1 MQNALNMLKKTA
13 LISIATMGFSTA
25 AMATNTSIDDL
36 VTVTNVSGNGVMI
49 STPNTSNTFANSG
62 NMTAI
67 ASHNADKLASLIGDL
82 ATQNHS
88 TNTNF
93 DTNNRFNMSSN
104 NHSSM
109 ISGLITKAKNF
120 IGLPYRFGGT
130 SPVSGFDCSGFMQY
144 VYKQNADV
152 DLPRTSQAM
161 ASSGHYVSR
170 DQLKAGDMV
179 FFRTHGGSISHVGM
193 YIGDN
198 QFIHAPRTGR
208 SIEITSLDN
217 SYWSKTFAT
226 ARRVLNDNA

>member
-1 MQNALNMLKKTA
+1 MLNVLKKSA
-13 LISIATMGFSTA
+13 LISIATIGFSTG
-25 AMATNTSIDDL
+25 AMAANSIDDQ

-49 STPNTSNTFANSG
+49 STPTYNNF
-62 NMTAI
+62 TATRP
-67 ASHNADKLASLIGDL
+67 SDNLSSLIGQL
-82 ATQNHS
+82 ATQANS
-88 TNTNF
+88 APSINFTNTSYSTATSQSNSHSPLI
-93 DTNNRFNMSSN
+93 SS
-104 NHSSM
+104 
-109 ISGLITKAKNF
+109 LINKAKNF

-144 VYKQNADV
+144 VYKQNADL

-161 ASSGHYVSR
+161 ASAGHYVSR

-226 ARRVLNDNA
+226 ARRVLSDNA